1 MTLPSMPLPMHG
13 PVSLTLQ
20 LCIGAV
26 VGAAVG
32 YGYFSALWWNVLL
45 IDRGATTRALFL
57 FAARIALLALTL
69 FGLVQIGALA
79 LLAGAAGLLA
89 ARRLLVKRLGDGP

>member
-1 MTLPSMPLPMHG
+1 MHLP
-13 PVSLTLQ
+13 VISLTLQ

-45 IDRGATTRALFL
+45 MDRGATAGALFL
-57 FAARIALLALTL
+57 FAARLGLLALTL

-89 ARRLLVKRLGDGP
+89 ARRLLIKRIGDGP